1 MRTVAAATKETVL
14 VGPSTT
20 IQQASATM
28 LDRHVEAVIVVDGK
42 KVRGLISAD
51 DVTRALA
58 EGRDATSTPVQAITQ
73 PDPVLVDIDAPLA
86 EVHQRMRAAQRPLV
100 VVVGHDG
107 QAMGVLID
115 HEAAP

>member
-1 MRTVAAATKETVL
+1 MRTVATATKETVL

-20 IQQASATM
+20 IQQASAAM
-28 LDRHVEAVIVVDGK
+28 LDRHVEAAIVVDGRN
-42 KVRGLISAD
+42 VRGLISAG
-51 DVTRALA
+51 DVVRALA

-73 PDPVLVDIDAPLA
+73 PDPPVVDIDEPLA
-86 EVHQRMRAAQRPLV
+86 EVHQRMRATQHPLV

-107 QAMGVLID
+107 QAMGVLAD